1 MELKLIRIYGQMG
14 TNGYLI
20 HGREVVCKT
29 IELPWRQN
37 KPSVSCIPEGEY
49 IIRKRKSVRFGLHL
63 EVKDVPNRSYILFHP
78 ANVAWKELRGCIAPV
93 TKLTGDGMG
102 IRSRVAMLKLMD
114 LVTPILDSGQLLTL
128 KIQT

>member
-20 HGREVVCKT
+20 HDKEVVCKT

-49 IIRKRKSVRFGLHL
+49 KVRQRRSARFERHL
-63 EVKDVPNRSYILFHP
+63 EILDVPNRSFILFHP

-93 TKLTGDGMG
+93 MELTGEGMG
-102 IRSRVAMLKLMD
+102 LQSRVAMRKLMD
-114 LVTPILDSGQLLTL
+114 LALPILDKGELLTL

>member
-20 HGREVVCKT
+20 HEREVVCKT

-49 IIRKRKSVRFGLHL
+49 IIRKRKSARFGPHL
-63 EVKDVPNRSYILFHP
+63 EVKDVPNRRYILFHP
-78 ANVAWKELRGCIAPV
+78 AKVAWKELRGCIAPV
-93 TKLTGDGMG
+93 TELTGDGMG